1 MKMIGRL
8 SQCEMNLWTMESA
21 LWNPDEDSI
30 AQCVEFGK
38 QMQLRQVRETPP
50 V

>member
-8 SQCEMNLWTMESA
+8 LTECGMELMDDGIRA

-38 QMQLRQVRETPP
+38 QIAAAAR
-50 V
+50 